1 MVHADAVKFAGGV
14 RKTEAWRQV
23 IESTEAL
30 LEGQRNWVRH
40 CNLANTASLL
50 WHALKS
56 MPEPSNHINWAG
68 FYVLNPTISKQLI
81 LGPFMGKVACQTIEF
96 GRGVCGEA
104 ANSGET
110 LLVQILS
117 STQDVHSFPGHIAC
131 DGETKSEI
139 VVPIKVGGKVVA
151 VIDIDSTV
159 PSAFDG
165 EDRKALEA
173 LAKTLSHACDW

>member
-1 MVHADAVKFAGGV
+1 MVHADAVNFTEGV
-14 RKTEAWRQV
+14 TKTEAWKQV

-30 LEGQRNWVRH
+30 LEGQRNWAKS
-40 CNLANTASLL
+40 NLANTASLI

-68 FYVLNPTISKQLI
+68 FYVLDPTTSKQLI

-96 GRGVCGEA
+96 GRGVCGKA
-104 ANSGET
+104 VDGGET
-110 LLVQILS
+110 LLV
-117 STQDVHSFPGHIAC
+117 QDVHSFPGHIAC

-139 VVPIKVGGKVVA
+139 VVPIKVGAKVVA

-159 PSAFDG
+159 SSAFDG

-173 LAKTLSHACDW
+173 LAKTLGHACDW

>member
-1 MVHADAVKFAGGV
+1 M
-14 RKTEAWRQV
+14 RKTEAWKQV

-30 LEGQRNWVRH
+30 LEGQRNWAES
-40 CNLANTASLL
+40 NLANTASLL

-68 FYVLNPTISKQLI
+68 FYVLDPTISKQLI

-104 ANSGET
+104 ADSGET
-110 LLVQILS
+110 LLV
-117 STQDVHSFPGHIAC
+117 QDVHSFPGHVAC

-139 VVPIKVGGKVVA
+139 VVPIKVGCPGC
-151 VIDIDSTV
+151 
-159 PSAFDG
+159 G
-165 EDRKALEA
+165 A
-173 LAKTLSHACDW
+173 LAKALSHACDW